1 MELYNFFID
10 RFPQILGAT
19 EKHFELILISVL
31 ASIIVGVILGVL
43 ISKFKVFAP
52 LVVGI
57 ANLLQAVPSLAL
69 LGFLVPLMG
78 IGEKP
83 AILMVFLYSLL
94 PIIKNTYTGLK
105 EVSDDM
111 IEAGQAMGM
120 TSKQLLFMVELPIAM
135 PVIMSGI
142 RISAVTSVGLMTIA
156 AYAGAGGLGEIIFT
170 GIQTMN
176 NNMIL
181 SGAIPACLFAL
192 LLDFIIGKIEKKM
205 SLKKNKDFYKDFSIG
220 YSINLK
226 KLIITTSALIIVII
240 GVFGYKYVSAQT
252 PIVIGA
258 KNFTENQ
265 LLGNIYAEMISRDTK
280 YKVKTELGLG
290 GTQIAFSALQT
301 DKIGMYVEYT
311 GTGLVNILKK
321 PVDND
326 PLKVF
331 NTVKKDFDTNYKLT
345 WMDQIGFN
353 NTYALA
359 VRQDIA
365 DKYSLNTISDL
376 AKVSQNLIIGTTMEF
391 SERVDGLKG
400 LKEKYNL
407 TFKDEKKMD
416 SSVRYTAIDANEIQI
431 VDAFTTD
438 GMIKALNL
446 KVLKDDKSYFPPYFA
461 APLVSQKLLNK
472 YPDLKTELNK
482 LNGKITDDIMMELNY
497 EVDKQGKD
505 PKDVAHEFLEKYVY
519 NTVKKD

>member
-19 EKHFELILISVL
+19 EKHFQLIFISVIASILI
-31 ASIIVGVILGVL
+31 GVILGIV

-52 LVVGI
+52 LVIGF
-57 ANLLQAVPSLAL
+57 ANLLQAIPSLAL
-69 LGFLVPLMG
+69 LGFLVPIMG

-105 EVSDDM
+105 EVRDDM
-111 IEAGQAMGM
+111 REAGQAMGM
-120 TSKQLLFMVELPIAM
+120 TSWQLLYMVELPIAL

-156 AYAGAGGLGEIIFT
+156 AYAGAGGLGELIFT

-181 SGAIPACLFAL
+181 SGAIPACIFAL
-192 LLDFIIGKIEKKM
+192 LLDFIIGRIEKKM
-205 SLKKNKDFYKDFSIG
+205 SLKKTKDFYKGFNIG
-220 YSINLK
+220 YSFNKRELK
-226 KLIITTSALIIVII
+226 IAVAAVLVII
-240 GVFGYKYVSAQT
+240 IGAVAVKGTTTQS

-265 LLGNIYAEMISRDTK
+265 ILGNIYAEMIERDTK
-280 YKVKTELGLG
+280 YKVKTELSLG
-290 GTQIAFSALQT
+290 GTQIAFSALQK
-301 DKIGMYVEYT
+301 DKIDMYVEYT
-311 GTGLVNILKK
+311 GTGLVNILKE

-326 PLKVF
+326 PEKVF
-331 NTVKKDFDTNYKLT
+331 NTVKKEFDSKYHLT
-345 WMDQIGFN
+345 WLDQLGLN

-365 DKYSLNTISDL
+365 DKYSLNSISDL
-376 AKVSQNLIIGTTMEF
+376 AKISSNLIIGTTMEF

-416 SSVRYTAIDANEIQI
+416 SSIRYTAIDANEIQV

-446 KVLKDDKSYFPPYFA
+446 KILKDDKNYFPPYYA
-461 APLVSQKLLNK
+461 APLISEKLLTK
-472 YPDLKTELNK
+472 YPELKVELNK
-482 LNGKITDDIMMELNY
+482 LSGKITDDIMMELNY
-497 EVDKQGKD
+497 EVDKLGKD

-519 NTVKKD
+519 KNGN

>member
-1 MELYNFFID
+1 MELYNFFVG

-19 EKHFELILISVL
+19 EKHLQLICISVA
-31 ASIIVGVILGVL
+31 ASIIIGVTLGIV

-52 LVVGI
+52 IVIGF
-57 ANLLQAVPSLAL
+57 ANLLQAIPSLAL
-69 LGFLVPLMG
+69 LGFLVPIMG

-111 IEAGQAMGM
+111 SEAGQAMGM
-120 TSKQLLFMVELPIAM
+120 TSWQLLYMVELPIAL

-181 SGAIPACLFAL
+181 SGAIPACIFAL

-205 SLKKNKDFYKDFSIG
+205 SLKRTKDFYKDFNIG
-220 YSINLK
+220 YSFNIK
-226 KLIITTSALIIVII
+226 KLKIAAAAAIVII
-240 GVFGYKYVSAQT
+240 IGAVAVKVTATQS

-265 LLGNIYAEMISRDTK
+265 LLGNIYAEMIERDTK

-290 GTQIAFSALQT
+290 GTQIAFSALQNN
-301 DKIGMYVEYT
+301 KIDMYVEYT
-311 GTGLVNILKK
+311 GTGLVDILKE

-326 PLKVF
+326 SEKVY
-331 NTVKKDFDTNYKLT
+331 NTVKKEFESKYGLT
-345 WMDQIGFN
+345 WLDQLGFN

-376 AKVSQNLIIGTTMEF
+376 AKVSSNLVIGTTMEF
-391 SERVDGLKG
+391 SERADGLKG

-416 SSVRYTAIDANEIQI
+416 SSVRYTAINANEIQV

-438 GMIKALNL
+438 GMVKALNL
-446 KVLKDDKSYFPPYFA
+446 KILKDDKNFFPPYYA
-461 APLVSQKLLNK
+461 APLVSNKLLTK
-472 YPDLKTELNK
+472 YPELKVELNK
-482 LNGKITDDIMMELNY
+482 LNDKLTDDIMMELNY
-497 EVDKQGKD
+497 EVDKLGKD
-505 PKDVAHEFLEKYVY
+505 PKDVAHEFLEKYIY
-519 NTVKKD
+519 KTGN